1 MDENFLRHCYVSRN
15 SEQQQQQPHR
25 YTRFNDHRSFTEPQQ
40 SASSSPPVD
49 NYHLIYFALFC
60 CGIGFL
66 LPYSIY
72 ITCVDYFHSQFPQ
85 TAIIFHLNFIYI
97 ILAFVT
103 VLFSNIIANVL
114 SVQRRVIFGYCL
126 TLIIL
131 MFITVFCVGL
141 EIFPTEWS
149 YSIFLLS
156 VGILAVG
163 CTCKANSSALKSID
177 LVYFRC
183 FLVQQTSFYGLT
195 SMLPFR
201 YTQAVMTGESKQ
213 SLLFHNPTDHWI
225 YFVGFAGLLASW

>member
-1 MDENFLRHCYVSRN
+1 MDENFLRHCYVSQN
-15 SEQQQQQPHR
+15 SEQQQQQHHR
-25 YTRFNDHRSFTEPQQ
+25 YTRFNDHRSFTENQQ
-40 SASSSPPVD
+40 SPGSSPPVD

-126 TLIIL
+126 TLVVL
-131 MFITVFCVGL
+131 MFITIFCVGL
-141 EIFPTEWS
+141 EIFPQKWS

-156 VGILAVG
+156 VAILAVG
-163 CTCKANSSALKSID
+163 CTRKMNQLSQARLGLFFSLR
-177 LVYFRC
+177 L
-183 FLVQQTSFYGLT
+183 LVQQTSFYGLT

-201 YTQAVMTGESKQ
+201 YTQAVMTGESRHPWQ
-213 SLLFHNPTDHWI
+213 RYLFI
-225 YFVGFAGLLASW
+225 FVLNESIF